1 MLDIEGFGGLNDRH
15 GHLAG
20 DEVLST
26 VSAAIRRAL
35 RAEDLAGRIQGDTF
49 ALAFPFTPGAGA
61 TAAVERLR
69 ADIEAMTFL
78 DPEDGAPYKIRL
90 RLAVVEQTARKTD
103 AEELLETA
111 RARSARASRLGRVR
125 ILVTGSGGQLG
136 RALTS
141 ALSGHD
147 VVGTPRASLDVAE
160 LARVRAA
167 LDAAR
172 PGLVINAAAWTDV
185 DGAERDPDGAFR
197 ANALGPENLARA
209 TAERDDS
216 CCTCRATTSSTARAT
231 VPCASDDPVAPL
243 SVYGRS
249 KLAGEEAVRAHQ
261 PRHYVV
267 RTAWL
272 YAVSG
277 RNFSSTML
285 AMADRPELRV
295 VDDERGSPTW
305 APTWWKPSRVSSA
318 PRPGGRGTWPGAAG
332 PRGTDSHAPSSP
344 PPG

>member
-1 MLDIEGFGGLNDRH
+1 
-15 GHLAG
+15 
-20 DEVLST
+20 
-26 VSAAIRRAL
+26 
-35 RAEDLAGRIQGDTF
+35 
-49 ALAFPFTPGAGA
+49 
-61 TAAVERLR
+61 
-69 ADIEAMTFL
+69 
-78 DPEDGAPYKIRL
+78 
-90 RLAVVEQTARKTD
+90 
-103 AEELLETA
+103 
-111 RARSARASRLGRVR
+111 VR

-136 RALTS
+136 RVLS
-141 ALSGHD
+141 SRLSGHD

-209 TAERDDS
+209 TAERDVPLLHV
-216 CCTCRATTSSTARAT
+216 SSDYVFDGKGDR
-231 VPCASDDPVAPL
+231 PLREDDPVAPL

-249 KLAGEEAVRAHQ
+249 KLAGEAAVRAHQ

-272 YAVSG
+272 YAASG
-277 RNFSSTML
+277 RNFPSTML

-295 VDDERGSPTW
+295 VDDQRGSPTW
-305 APTWWKPSRVSSA
+305 APHLVEAIARLIGTEAWGTWHLAGRGGTTWYGFARALFAAAGVKTPLVPVPSAEFPRPA
-318 PRPGGRGTWPGAAG
+318 PRPAHAVLGTMREPPILLPPWEEGVEAWAALQ
-332 PRGTDSHAPSSP
+332 RARSSASNPSR
-344 PPG
+344 